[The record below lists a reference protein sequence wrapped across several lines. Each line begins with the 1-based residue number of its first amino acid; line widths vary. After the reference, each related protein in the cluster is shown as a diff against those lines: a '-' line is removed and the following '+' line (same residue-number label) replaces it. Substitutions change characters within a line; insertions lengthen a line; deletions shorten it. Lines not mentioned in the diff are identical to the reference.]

1 MKDKQLSTDA
11 RLGWPML
18 RERLT
23 NLCTKMADAIRH
35 APTPADASSAD
46 SPASSPAN
54 LILPRVDRILQL
66 IDKAC

>member
-1 MKDKQLSTDA
+1 
-11 RLGWPML
+11 ML